1 VGISSRPRGRKRI
14 EDKSN
19 GFGDGRRGRSNGPED
34 GRKGSIRRPSTTG
47 RISRLGVWRK
57 MGRLEAMNGD
67 GVSSGANLEAKG
79 MRKTLKNFVG
89 ALVKR
94 G

>member
-1 VGISSRPRGRKRI
+1 
-14 EDKSN
+14 
-19 GFGDGRRGRSNGPED
+19 
-34 GRKGSIRRPSTTG
+34 
-47 RISRLGVWRK
+47 

-67 GVSSGANLEAKG
+67 GVGSGADLEAKG
-79 MRKTLKNFVG
+79 MRKTLKNFEG

>member
-1 VGISSRPRGRKRI
+1 
-14 EDKSN
+14 
-19 GFGDGRRGRSNGPED
+19 
-34 GRKGSIRRPSTTG
+34 
-47 RISRLGVWRK
+47 

>member
-1 VGISSRPRGRKRI
+1 MGITSRSRRRKRI

-19 GFGDGRRGRSNGPED
+19 AFGDGRRGRSSGLED
-34 GRKGSIRRPSTTG
+34 GRKRNIRRPAPAG
-47 RISRLGVWRK
+47 RIRRLGVWRK
-57 MGRLEAMNGD
+57 MGRFEAMNGD

-79 MRKTLKNFVG
+79 MRKTLKNFEG